1 MALGWSF
8 ELDFVHIVDKVGK
21 PHESRRSLIL
31 REVRANSAWVATR
44 SGVQKHAE
52 VIVINFVV
60 AASDFPEELFH
71 VDGELELLLNDLDQR
86 FLGYRSL
93 LIGTAAE
100 RDEAVQI
107 FIRFII
113 LLILQFQFF
122 KISQRLK
129 HHFQVNHLC
138 TSFVQIPVQLLDLF
152 VWQVVTADL

>member
-1 MALGWSF
+1 M
-8 ELDFVHIVDKVGK
+8 
-21 PHESRRSLIL
+21 
-31 REVRANSAWVATR
+31 
-44 SGVQKHAE
+44 
-52 VIVINFVV
+52 IVINFVV

-122 KISQRLK
+122 EVSQRLK
-129 HHFQVNHLC
+129 HHFQVNYLC